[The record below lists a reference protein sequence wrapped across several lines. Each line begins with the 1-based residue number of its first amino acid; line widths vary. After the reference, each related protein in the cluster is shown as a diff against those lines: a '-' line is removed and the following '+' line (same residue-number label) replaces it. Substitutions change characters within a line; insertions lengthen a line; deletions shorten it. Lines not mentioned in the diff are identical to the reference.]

1 MTKPAWPVAVPPGQ
15 ENAVLSRVARDSHSM
30 LTNGL
35 TLADNMSAAIVTFNL
50 THCVEFGI
58 PQGIMRNNARPLFF
72 QPMYTST
79 DATSRTPALGVQSVD
94 ILNYNRADGKVGLT
108 CRFMPP
114 SNMLGVTKNANQT
127 AGSMTAG
134 VNQVTWQTTEY
145 IQGTFAYTTAG
156 VFTIPATGML
166 KVSCDIN
173 IAGNAIAG
181 DHYGVYFNSA
191 ASKRYAQCRVGGAV
205 GSTTRLNTSDEFP
218 VTAGDAYTVQVFQGG
233 TVRDIEWT
241 STTQNTRLGLSYV
254 APPINYS
261 AYVTGIL
268 WGG

>member
-1 MTKPAWPVAVPPGQ
+1 MTKPAWPVAVPQGQ

-50 THCVEFGI
+50 THCVEFAI

-114 SNMLGVTKNANQT
+114 SNMLGVTKNANQVI
-127 AGSMTAG
+127 AGLG
-134 VNQVTWQTTEY
+134 VTQVTWETTEY

-156 VFTIPATGML
+156 VFTIPETGIL

-173 IAGNAIAG
+173 WLGNSAVG
-181 DHYGVYFNSA
+181 DAYGVYFGNTVT
-191 ASKRYAQCRVGGAV
+191 SKRYAQSRVAGGV
-205 GSTTRLNTSDEFP
+205 GSNVRLNVCDEFP
-218 VTAGDAYTVQVFQGG
+218 VVAGETYQCAIFEAG
-233 TVRDIEWT
+233 TLRNIEWS

>member
-1 MTKPAWPVAVPPGQ
+1 L
-15 ENAVLSRVARDSHSM
+15 N
-30 LTNGL
+30 NGL
-35 TLADNMSAAIVTFNL
+35 TINENMFAVLATFNL

-58 PQGIMRNNARPLFF
+58 PPGIMKNNARPLFF

-94 ILNYNRADGKVGLT
+94 ILNYNRADGRVGLT
-108 CRFMPP
+108 VRFAPP
-114 SNMLGVTKNANQT
+114 SNMLGVTKDANQA
-127 AGSMTAG
+127 AGSG
-134 VNQVTWQTTEY
+134 DITWQTTEY

-156 VFTIPATGML
+156 VFTIPASGIL
-166 KVSCDIN
+166 RVSCDIMW
-173 IAGNAIAG
+173 AGNGVAG
-181 DHYGVYFNSA
+181 DGYGVYFYERTTN
-191 ASKRYAQCRVGGAV
+191 KRYAQARAGI
-205 GSTTRLNTSDEFP
+205 STATNTRINTSDEFP
-218 VTAGDAYTVQVFQGG
+218 VTAGETYSLANIQFG
-233 TVRDIEWT
+233 TARAIEWT

>member
-1 MTKPAWPVAVPPGQ
+1 MTRPGWPVAVPPGQ
-15 ENAVLSRVARDSHSM
+15 ENAVLTRVARDTHS
-30 LTNGL
+30 LLNNGL
-35 TLADNMSAAIVTFNL
+35 TINENMFAVLATFNL

-58 PQGIMRNNARPLFF
+58 PPGIMKNNARPLFF

-94 ILNYNRADGKVGLT
+94 ILNYNRADGRGRLT
-108 CRFMPP
+108 VRFAPP
-114 SNMLGVTKNANQT
+114 SNMLGVTKAANQT
-127 AGSMTAG
+127 GMGLTA
-134 VNQVTWQTTEY
+134 NQITWQTTEY

-156 VFTIPATGML
+156 VFTIPASGIL
-166 KVSCDIN
+166 KVACDIN
-173 IAGNAIAG
+173 IVASAIAG
-181 DHYGVYFNSA
+181 DWYGVYFNNSTTG
-191 ASKRYAQCRVGGAV
+191 KRWAQCRVGAAV

-218 VTAGDAYTVQVFQGG
+218 VTAGETYTVQVFQGG
-233 TVRDIEWT
+233 TARDVEWN

>member
-58 PQGIMRNNARPLFF
+58 PQGTMKNNARPLFF
-72 QPMYTST
+72 QPIYTST

-108 CRFMPP
+108 CRFAPP
-114 SNMLGVTKNANQT
+114 SNMLGVAKNATQT
-127 AGSMTAG
+127 GLALGT
-134 VNQVTWQTTEY
+134 NQVTWQTTEY
-145 IQGTFAYTTAG
+145 IQGTFTYTTAG
-156 VFTIPATGML
+156 VFTIPESGIL

-173 IAGNAIAG
+173 IAGNAIAN
-181 DHYGVYFNSA
+181 DWYGVYFNNST
-191 ASKRYAQCRVGGAV
+191 ASKRYAQCRVGAPV
-205 GSTTRLNTSDEFP
+205 GTTPRLNTSDEFP
-218 VTAGDAYTVQVFQGG
+218 VTAGDTYTVQVFQGG

-241 STTQNTRLGLSYV
+241 STTQNTRLALSYT
-254 APPINYS
+254 APPIGYS